1 MPGRSSLTMV
11 KTMDSFIGFQY
22 RPYYTVNQGTEENYG
37 QVKLGEFEVIK
48 PAQDEQDSEL
58 SSEECESDALDDH
71 P

>member
-1 MPGRSSLTMV
+1 MV

-37 QVKLGEFEVIK
+37 QVKLGEIEVLG

-58 SSEECESDALDDH
+58 SSGERESDALNNDS
-71 P
+71 